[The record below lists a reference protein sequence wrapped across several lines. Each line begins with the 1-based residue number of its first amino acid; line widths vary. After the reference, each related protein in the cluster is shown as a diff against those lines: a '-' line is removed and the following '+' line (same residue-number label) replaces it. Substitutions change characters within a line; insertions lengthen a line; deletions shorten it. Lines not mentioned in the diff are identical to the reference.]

1 MDTRR
6 LRTALGRFTT
16 GITIVS
22 CVDQAGAYV
31 GLTVN
36 SFNSVSLDP
45 PLVLWS
51 LRRESPN
58 LEAFETA
65 PRFAVNVLTESQIG
79 LSRRF
84 SSAHAHRF
92 SEGDWALGAHGA
104 PVLKDGAAV
113 FECEF
118 HSRQDAGDHRLYI
131 GHVLGFSESARAPL
145 LYRSGHY
152 HRLGGTL

>member
-1 MDTRR
+1 MDPRR

-22 CVDQAGAYV
+22 CIDEAGAYV

-36 SFNSVSLDP
+36 SFNSVSLEP

-51 LRRESPN
+51 LRRESPI
-58 LEAFETA
+58 LAAFEAA
-65 PRFAVNVLTESQIG
+65 PRFAVNVLAEVQIG

-84 SSAHAHRF
+84 ASAHAHRF
-92 SEGDWALGAHGA
+92 AGGQWSLGGHGT
-104 PVLKDGAAV
+104 PVLNDAAAV

-118 HSRQDAGDHRLYI
+118 HTRQDAGDHRLYI
-131 GHVLGFSESARAPL
+131 GRVLAFTENAQAPL

-152 HRLGGTL
+152 HRLGEAI

>member
-1 MDTRR
+1 MDARR

-22 CVDQAGAYV
+22 CVDETGGYV

-58 LEAFETA
+58 LAAFEAA
-65 PRFAVNVLTESQIG
+65 PRFAVNVLTEAQIG

-84 SSAHAHRF
+84 ASAHTHRF
-92 SEGDWALGAHGA
+92 SEGDWMLGAHGA
-104 PVLKDGAAV
+104 PVLKDSAAV

-131 GHVLGFSESARAPL
+131 GRVLSFGESARAPL

-152 HRLGGTL
+152 HRLGEMM

>member
-22 CVDQAGAYV
+22 CVDRAGRYI

-45 PLVLWS
+45 PLVLWA

-65 PRFAVNVLTESQIG
+65 PRFSVNVLSEAQIG

-84 SSAHAHRF
+84 ASAHAHRYC
-92 SEGDWALGAHGA
+92 EADWALGAHGT
-104 PVLKDGAAV
+104 PVLKDGAAA

-131 GHVLGFSESARAPL
+131 GRVLGFSEDARAPL

-152 HRLGGTL
+152 HRLGETL

>member
-1 MDTRR
+1 MDPRR

-22 CVDQAGAYV
+22 CVDEAGGYV

-58 LEAFETA
+58 LAAFEAA
-65 PRFAVNVLTESQIG
+65 PRFAVNVLTEAQIG

-84 SSAHAHRF
+84 ASAHAHRF
-92 SEGDWALGAHGA
+92 AEGDWTLGAHGT
-104 PVLKDGAAV
+104 PLLKDGAAT

-118 HSRQDAGDHRLYI
+118 HARHDAGDHRLYI
-131 GHVLGFSESARAPL
+131 GRVLAFSENASTPL

-152 HRLGGTL
+152 HRLGDTL

>member
-1 MDTRR
+1 MDPRR

-22 CVDQAGAYV
+22 CVDEAGAFV

-58 LEAFETA
+58 LAAFEATS
-65 PRFAVNVLTESQIG
+65 RFAVNVLTEAQIG

-84 SSAHAHRF
+84 ASAHAHRF
-92 SEGDWALGAHGA
+92 SEGDWSLGAHGA

-113 FECEF
+113 FECDF
-118 HSRQDAGDHRLYI
+118 HARQDAGDHRLYI
-131 GHVLGFSESARAPL
+131 GRVLAFHESARAPL

-152 HRLGGTL
+152 HRLGDVM